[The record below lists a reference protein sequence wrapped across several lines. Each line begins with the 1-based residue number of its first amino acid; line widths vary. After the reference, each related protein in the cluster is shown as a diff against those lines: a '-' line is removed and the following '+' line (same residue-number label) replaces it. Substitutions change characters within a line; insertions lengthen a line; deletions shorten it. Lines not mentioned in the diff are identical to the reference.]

1 MSELKPFHKELTVG
15 KDIPDVRAAL
25 LKRIQMLDGRIIR
38 SESNSIVCDFGSLL
52 QSRLVGEFW
61 VSKATLPKQAVIQM
75 QAASSGGTL
84 LVLDIKDMH
93 KYGFKL
99 GYVKKYEEALQELS
113 ELLLS
118 AIQ

>member
-1 MSELKPFHKELTVG
+1 MSEVKPVHKELTVG
-15 KDIPDVRAAL
+15 KDIPDIRAAL
-25 LKRIQMLDGRIIR
+25 LKRVQMLNGRVVH
-38 SESNSIVCDFGSLL
+38 SEGNSIVCDFGSLL

-75 QAASSGGTL
+75 EAASGGGTL
-84 LVLDIKDMH
+84 LVLDIKDSH

-99 GYVKKYEEALQELS
+99 GYVKKYEEAMQELS
-113 ELLLS
+113 ENLLS

>member
-1 MSELKPFHKELTVG
+1 MSEVKPVHKELTVG

-25 LKRIQMLDGRIIR
+25 LKRVQMLDGRVIR

-52 QSRLVGEFW
+52 QARLVGEFW
-61 VSKATLPKQAVIQM
+61 VSKSTLPKQAVIQM
-75 QAASSGGTL
+75 EAASGGGTL
-84 LVLDIKDMH
+84 LVLDIKDTH
-93 KYGFKL
+93 KYGFKF

-113 ELLLS
+113 EFLLS